1 MSIVSQKRGGLAL
14 FGSPIHASSHR
25 IRLVCQAK
33 DLEIDYVEIDPDNIP
48 SDLIEINPTGRLPTL
63 IDRDLVLFDERV
75 VSEYLDERFPHP
87 ALMPIEANLK
97 AKIRLFCYE
106 LEPNWY
112 QPVDQLQ
119 HGKLSP
125 AKKKAPQKQLREAV
139 LLMSPM
145 FKGRDYLI
153 GSEISL
159 LDCCV
164 LPILWRLESLEIE
177 LPKAAATIQR
187 YMDFHF
193 SKDYFRK
200 SLSKQEAAL
209 RPGD

>member
-14 FGSPIHASSHR
+14 FGSPVHASSHR

-48 SDLIEINPTGRLPTL
+48 ADLIEINPTGRLPTL
-63 IDRDLVLFDERV
+63 IDERV

-106 LEPNWY
+106 LETNWY
-112 QPVDQLQ
+112 QLLDQLQ
-119 HGKLSP
+119 HGKLTA
-125 AKKKAPQKQLREAV
+125 AKKKTAHKQLREAV

-153 GSEISL
+153 GSEMSL

-164 LPILWRLESLEIE
+164 LPVLWRLESLEIE

-193 SKDYFRK
+193 NKEYFRK

-209 RPGD
+209 RAWA

>member
-14 FGSPIHASSHR
+14 FGSPIHAASHR
-25 IRLVCQAK
+25 LRLVCQLK
-33 DLEIDYVEIDPDNIP
+33 DQEIDYVEIDPDNIP
-48 SDLIEINPTGRLPTL
+48 ADLIEINPTGRLPTL

-87 ALMPIEANLK
+87 ALMPIEAILK

-106 LEPNWY
+106 LETNWY

-119 HGKLSP
+119 HAKLTP
-125 AKKKAPQKQLREAV
+125 AKKKAAQKQLRESV

-164 LPILWRLESLEIE
+164 LPILWRLESLEID
-177 LPKAAATIQR
+177 LPKAAATIQH

-193 SKDYFRK
+193 AKDYFK
-200 SLSKQEAAL
+200 NSLSKQEAAL
-209 RPGD
+209 RSNA

>member
-106 LEPNWY
+106 LETNWY

-125 AKKKAPQKQLREAV
+125 AKKKSAAKTTARIRAAHVADVQRARLPHRQRNQPARLLHSADSLASRKPGNRTAESGSNHPALHGFPLFQRLLPQIA
-139 LLMSPM
+139 
-145 FKGRDYLI
+145 F
-153 GSEISL
+153 
-159 LDCCV
+159 
-164 LPILWRLESLEIE
+164 
-177 LPKAAATIQR
+177 
-187 YMDFHF
+187 
-193 SKDYFRK
+193 
-200 SLSKQEAAL
+200 
-209 RPGD
+209 

>member
-1 MSIVSQKRGGLAL
+1 M
-14 FGSPIHASSHR
+14 
-25 IRLVCQAK
+25 
-33 DLEIDYVEIDPDNIP
+33 
-48 SDLIEINPTGRLPTL
+48 PTL

-106 LEPNWY
+106 LETNWY
-112 QPVDQLQ
+112 QPLDQLQ
-119 HGKLSP
+119 HGKLTA
-125 AKKKAPQKQLREAV
+125 AKKKTAHKQLREAV

-153 GSEISL
+153 GSEMSL

-164 LPILWRLESLEIE
+164 LPVLWRLESLEIE

-193 SKDYFRK
+193 NKEYFRK

-209 RPGD
+209 RAGA

>member
-1 MSIVSQKRGGLAL
+1 MSDILRQ
-14 FGSPIHASSHR
+14 HAEQQTAEELHE
-25 IRLVCQAK
+25 LKQQETHPV
-33 DLEIDYVEIDPDNIP
+33 PDN
-48 SDLIEINPTGRLPTL
+48 
-63 IDRDLVLFDERV
+63 
-75 VSEYLDERFPHP
+75 
-87 ALMPIEANLK
+87 
-97 AKIRLFCYE
+97 
-106 LEPNWY
+106 W
-112 QPVDQLQ
+112 Q
-119 HGKLSP
+119 LSP
-125 AKKKAPQKQLREAV
+125 QSV
-139 LLMSPM
+139 VT
-145 FKGRDYLI
+145 YLI

>member
-63 IDRDLVLFDERV
+63 ID
-75 VSEYLDERFPHP
+75 LDERFPHP

-106 LEPNWY
+106 LETNWY

-125 AKKKAPQKQLREAV
+125 AKKKAPQKQLRESV

-145 FKGRDYLI
+145 FKGRDHLI

-209 RPGD
+209 RPGA

>member
-14 FGSPIHASSHR
+14 FGSPIHAASHR
-25 IRLVCQAK
+25 LRLVCQLK
-33 DLEIDYVEIDPDNIP
+33 DQEIDYVEIDPDNIP
-48 SDLIEINPTGRLPTL
+48 ADLIEINPTGRLPTL

-106 LEPNWY
+106 LETNWY
-112 QPVDQLQ
+112 QPVNQLQ
-119 HGKLSP
+119 HAKLTP
-125 AKKKAPQKQLREAV
+125 AKKKAAQKQLRESV

-145 FKGRDYLI
+145 FKGRDYLV

-177 LPKAAATIQR
+177 LPKAASTIQH

-193 SKDYFRK
+193 SKDYFK
-200 SLSKQEAAL
+200 NSLSKQEAAL
-209 RPGD
+209 RSSA

>member
-1 MSIVSQKRGGLAL
+1 
-14 FGSPIHASSHR
+14 
-25 IRLVCQAK
+25 
-33 DLEIDYVEIDPDNIP
+33 
-48 SDLIEINPTGRLPTL
+48 
-63 IDRDLVLFDERV
+63 
-75 VSEYLDERFPHP
+75 
-87 ALMPIEANLK
+87 MPIEANLK

-106 LEPNWY
+106 LETNWY

-125 AKKKAPQKQLREAV
+125 AKKKAPQKQLRESV

-209 RPGD
+209 RPGA

>member
-1 MSIVSQKRGGLAL
+1 M
-14 FGSPIHASSHR
+14 
-25 IRLVCQAK
+25 
-33 DLEIDYVEIDPDNIP
+33 
-48 SDLIEINPTGRLPTL
+48 
-63 IDRDLVLFDERV
+63 
-75 VSEYLDERFPHP
+75 
-87 ALMPIEANLK
+87 
-97 AKIRLFCYE
+97 
-106 LEPNWY
+106 
-112 QPVDQLQ
+112 
-119 HGKLSP
+119 
-125 AKKKAPQKQLREAV
+125 

-193 SKDYFRK
+193 CK

-209 RPGD
+209 RPGA